1 MDRYRGGRGLP
12 ALRIA
17 LAGTL
22 LLVLA
27 ACSPVTA
34 ENYAKVKVGM
44 TREEVHDIL
53 GKPDEVA
60 GGDFGP
66 ISMSAETWK
75 GRKQTVKVTFGGD
88 KVALKSI
95 TPNDG
100 ADQ

>member
-1 MDRYRGGRGLP
+1 VIRDAGNEGLT
-12 ALRIA
+12 ALRA
-17 LAGTL
+17 AFAGL
-22 LLVLA
+22 LLALVA

-34 ENYAKVKVGM
+34 ENYAKVKAGM
-44 TREEVHDIL
+44 TREEVYAIL

-60 GGDFGP
+60 GGDIGP

-95 TPNDG
+95 SPSD
-100 ADQ
+100 AAE